1 VNLVTDGLPAL
12 ALGVDPTDKS
22 IMKRQPRRKDE
33 SVVTRTMGWIIIAQ
47 GVFIAFCSL
56 LAFWFVWQVEGE
68 GIERARTACFIVLS
82 CSQLFHSFNC
92 RSMQD
97 SIFTLGIFTNTKLVL
112 ATLVSFCMQM
122 AVVYIPAL
130 QSVFKTQPLGV
141 NDWILVLVI
150 SSFPLW
156 AMELIKLVTRLV
168 KGRN

>member
-1 VNLVTDGLPAL
+1 
-12 ALGVDPTDKS
+12 
-22 IMKRQPRRKDE
+22 
-33 SVVTRTMGWIIIAQ
+33 
-47 GVFIAFCSL
+47 
-56 LAFWFVWQVEGE
+56 
-68 GIERARTACFIVLS
+68 
-82 CSQLFHSFNC
+82 
-92 RSMQD
+92 
-97 SIFTLGIFTNTKLVL
+97 
-112 ATLVSFCMQM
+112 MQM